1 MSQTL
6 PAPSPQT
13 ALAANLSAVGAPAV
27 TPAMTRHE
35 RLPRLDRVSCLDYA
49 SGLLAAAGGRVCCVW
64 NTLTHTLHCRIVVA
78 TPIDALWMQR
88 DQRTITIAA
97 GRRVS
102 VHDLASG
109 LVRFE
114 YEHDAPITSVHS
126 GSPATILAS
135 ADVKG
140 CIQLR
145 DAADGRLIRTLT
157 HPPGRPIVFVHRGQ
171 YVLVESHTHCTL
183 VEIASG
189 ESVRRF
195 PYAHDENVAFAGP
208 RITTTLV
215 SHTASVLRWFD
226 CSRYEGAY
234 LTKDLGAQIHS
245 IDICDERDLVLAAL
259 ADGRICFF
267 DLNSGE
273 ARGVIDSFTQ
283 PLLFAKF
290 GEHASVYAAAGEA
303 LVMHLVDGHHMR
315 SYYDES
321 PPLVAMAL
329 HADRQALLVSDRDG
343 GVAHFSLRDGRRH
356 DRFAGHSGSVS
367 VVECC
372 NEWIASGAYDGKL
385 RVCNWDGRVLLDV
398 DLQDGPV
405 QAIALDPAAR
415 RVWAGT
421 WTGRVSCFDVDT
433 RETLLAIACGASSI
447 RTLCLDARRERLLVG
462 GDAGEISVLDLNS
475 GGKPLQRMRQPG
487 AVYRGVFA
495 PDGDILTS
503 ADDGVRRFAARAT
516 APHRLYPCS
525 EVRWFALTQQK
536 LFVLSLSGELKACDA
551 HTGELLAHTQ
561 IDGRGPHRSVAS
573 FGSDRVFTA
582 SADGFVR
589 VFDAQIAHIATL
601 EVLRRGFLWRTTGD
615 QRHSEWFFTDRDELI
630 GVSDVGPHGSGA
642 PWAATDPRRQ
652 RHLAVWNSPSHVM
665 QVVTGAAPAVSALGS
680 NLHALAAPARTAHR
694 LGYSAGPA
702 GATGCG

>member
-1 MSQTL
+1 MSQYL

-13 ALAANLSAVGAPAV
+13 ALVANLAAIGAPTFTSAVS
-27 TPAMTRHE
+27 RHE
-35 RLPRLDRVSCLDYA
+35 RLPRMDRVTCLDYA
-49 SGLLAAAGGRVCCVW
+49 SGLLAAAGGSVCCVW
-64 NTLTHTLHCRIVVA
+64 NTLTHMLHCRIVVA
-78 TPIDALWMQR
+78 APIDALWMQR

-109 LVRFE
+109 LSRFE

-145 DAADGRLIRTLT
+145 DAADGRLIQALT
-157 HPPGRPIVFVHRGQ
+157 HPPGRPIVFVHRGT

-189 ESVRRF
+189 DSVRHF
-195 PYAHDENVAFAGP
+195 PYAQDENVAFTGP

-234 LTKDLGAQIHS
+234 LTRDLGAQIHS

-290 GEHASVYAAAGEA
+290 GEHASVFAAAGEA
-303 LVMHLVDGHHMR
+303 MVMHLVDGCHVR

-329 HADRQALLVSDRDG
+329 HPERRALLVSDRDG

-372 NEWIASGAYDGKL
+372 DEWIASGAYDGKL
-385 RVCNWDGRVLLDV
+385 RVCDWDGCVLLDA
-398 DLQDGPV
+398 DLQEGPV
-405 QAIALDPAAR
+405 QAIAPDPAAR

-421 WTGRVSCFDVDT
+421 WTGRVSCFDLDT
-433 RETLLAIACGASSI
+433 RERLLVIACGASSI

-462 GDAGEISVLDLNS
+462 GDGGEISVLDLNS
-475 GGKPLQRMRQPG
+475 GGKPMQRMRQLG
-487 AVYRGVFA
+487 AVYHGVFA

-503 ADDGVRRFAARAT
+503 ADDGVRRFAAGAT

-525 EVRWFALTQQK
+525 EVRWFELTQPK
-536 LFVLSLSGELKACDA
+536 LYALSLSGELKTFDA
-551 HTGELLAHTQ
+551 HSGELLARTQ

-573 FGSDRVFTA
+573 FSSDRVFTT

-589 VFDAQIAHIATL
+589 VFDAQLALIATL
-601 EVLRRGFLWRTTGD
+601 EVLRRGFVWRTAGD
-615 QRHSEWFFTDRDELI
+615 QRHPGWLFTDHDELI
-630 GVSDVGPHGSGA
+630 GVSEVGPQGSGVL
-642 PWAATDPRRQ
+642 WAGTDPRRQ
-652 RHLAVWNSPSHVM
+652 HHLAVWNSPSHVM
-665 QVVTGAAPAVSALGS
+665 QAVTGAVSAARAAGSGLRALGAPASPS
-680 NLHALAAPARTAHR
+680 HR
-694 LGYSAGPA
+694 LGYSAGPRE
-702 GATGCG
+702 G

>member
-6 PAPSPQT
+6 PALSPQT
-13 ALAANLSAVGAPAV
+13 ALAANLSAIGAPAV
-27 TPAMTRHE
+27 TPAMPRHE
-35 RLPRLDRVSCLDYA
+35 RLPRLDRVTCLDYA

-64 NTLTHTLHCRIVVA
+64 NTLTHALHCRIVVTA
-78 TPIDALWMQR
+78 PIDALWMQR

-97 GRRVS
+97 GQRVS

-109 LVRFE
+109 LLRFD

-145 DAADGRLIRTLT
+145 DAADGRLIRALT

-189 ESVRRF
+189 DSVRRF
-195 PYAHDENVAFAGP
+195 PYAQDENVAFTGP

-215 SHTASVLRWFD
+215 SHTASTLRWFD

-234 LTKDLGAQIHS
+234 LTRDLGAQIHS

-273 ARGVIDSFTQ
+273 ARGSIDSFTQ

-290 GEHASVYAAAGEA
+290 GEHASVYAVAGEA
-303 LVMHLVDGHHMR
+303 LVMHLVDGQHLR

-356 DRFAGHSGSVS
+356 DRFSGHSGSVS

-385 RVCNWDGRVLLDV
+385 CVCDWDGCVVLDA

-405 QAIALDPAAR
+405 QAIASDPAAR
-415 RVWAGT
+415 RVWVGT
-421 WTGRVSCFDVDT
+421 WTGRVSCFDLDT
-433 RETLLAIACGASSI
+433 RERLLAIACGASSI

-462 GDAGEISVLDLNS
+462 GDGGEISVLDLNN
-475 GGKPLQRMRQPG
+475 GGKPAQRMRQPG
-487 AVYRGVFA
+487 AVYRGMFA

-503 ADDGVRRFAARAT
+503 ADDGVRRFAAGTT

-525 EVRWFALTQQK
+525 EVRWFELTQQK
-536 LFVLSLSGELKACDA
+536 LYVLSLSGELKAFDA
-551 HTGELLAHTQ
+551 HSGELRARAQ

-582 SADGFVR
+582 SADGLVR
-589 VFDAQIAHIATL
+589 VFDAQLELIATL

-615 QRHSEWFFTDRDELI
+615 DRYPGWLFTDHEELI
-630 GVSDVGPHGSGA
+630 VVSEAGPQGSGA
-642 PWAATDPRRQ
+642 PWAPTDPCRE

-665 QVVTGAAPAVSALGS
+665 QAVTGAVSAAGAAGLGLRALVAPAS
-680 NLHALAAPARTAHR
+680 TAHR
-694 LGYSAGPA
+694 LGYRSGSS
-702 GATGCG
+702 GSELV

>member
-1 MSQTL
+1 MSPTL
-6 PAPSPQT
+6 PAPSLQP
-13 ALAANLSAVGAPAV
+13 ALAANLSANGAPTV
-27 TPAMTRHE
+27 TPATTRHE
-35 RLPRLDRVSCLDYA
+35 RLPRLDRVTCLDYA

-64 NTLTHTLHCRIVVA
+64 NTLTHALHCRIVA
-78 TPIDALWMQR
+78 AAPIDALWIQR
-88 DQRTITIAA
+88 DCRSITIAA

-109 LVRFE
+109 LPRFE

-145 DAADGRLIRTLT
+145 DASDGCLIHALT

-171 YVLVESHTHCTL
+171 YALVESHTHCTL
-183 VEIASG
+183 VDIASG

-195 PYAHDENVAFAGP
+195 PYAQDETVAFTGP

-215 SHTASVLRWFD
+215 SHTASMLRWFD

-234 LTKDLGAQIHS
+234 VTVDLGAPIHS
-245 IDICDERDLVLAAL
+245 IDICDERGLVLAAL

-267 DLNSGE
+267 DLSSGKP
-273 ARGVIDSFTQ
+273 RGLVASFTQ

-303 LVMHLVDGHHMR
+303 LVMHIVEGQHLR

-329 HADRQALLVSDRDG
+329 DADRQAFLVSDRDG

-356 DRFAGHSGSVS
+356 DRFAGHCGSVS
-367 VVECC
+367 VVACC
-372 NEWIASGAYDGKL
+372 GEWVASGAYDGRL
-385 RVCNWDGRVLLDV
+385 RVCDWDGCVVLDK

-405 QAIALDPAAR
+405 QAIAPNPAAR

-421 WTGRVSCFDVDT
+421 WSGRVSCFDVDT
-433 RETLLAIACGASSI
+433 RETLMTIACGASSI

-462 GDAGEISVLDLNS
+462 GDEGEISILDLNG
-475 GGKPLQRMRQPG
+475 GGKPMQCMRQIG

-495 PDGDILTS
+495 PDGDFLTS
-503 ADDGVRRFAARAT
+503 ASDGVRRFAADAT

-525 EVRWFALTQQK
+525 DVRWFELTQHK
-536 LFVLSLSGELKACDA
+536 LYALSLSGELKAFDA
-551 HTGELLAHTQ
+551 RSGELVARTQ
-561 IDGRGPHRSVAS
+561 IDGRGPHRSVVS
-573 FGSDRVFTA
+573 FGPDRVFTA

-589 VFDAQIAHIATL
+589 VFDAQLQLIATL
-601 EVLRRGFLWRTTGD
+601 EVLRRGFMWRTTGD
-615 QRHSEWFFTDRDELI
+615 QRQPGWLFTDHDELI
-630 GVSDVGPHGSGA
+630 GVSDLGPHGSGA
-642 PWAATDPRRQ
+642 PWAAADPRRQ

-665 QVVTGAAPAVSALGS
+665 QLVNGAMPAASAVASGLRGLGAPAS
-680 NLHALAAPARTAHR
+680 TAHR
-694 LGYSAGPA
+694 LGYSAEA
-702 GATGCG
+702 RAFVCD